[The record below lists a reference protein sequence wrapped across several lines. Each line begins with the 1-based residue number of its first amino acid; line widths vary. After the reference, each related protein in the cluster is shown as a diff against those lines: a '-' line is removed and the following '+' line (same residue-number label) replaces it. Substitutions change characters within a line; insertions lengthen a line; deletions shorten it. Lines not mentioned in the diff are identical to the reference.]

1 MGEKRAVKAASVS
14 STKKQPSA
22 QSDGMETQ
30 SEFGDET
37 DMDEAGSERG
47 ERGALTL
54 P

>member
-1 MGEKRAVKAASVS
+1 MPPTCVLQDMRDVE
-14 STKKQPSA
+14 PSE
-22 QSDGMETQ
+22 DGMETQ